1 VLKAGYRELVCKNVA
16 HILRQERQRKD
27 VSMTRLAETAGLSQG
42 MISLIEHE
50 ERNPSLDTLVR
61 ICCALE
67 IELSAVLAH
76 AEKLAKKGSLP

>member
-1 VLKAGYRELVCKNVA
+1 MSKAAYRELICTQVA
-16 HILRQERQRKD
+16 HILREERQRKGI
-27 VSMTRLAETAGLSQG
+27 SMTRLAEMAGLSQG

-67 IELSAVLAH
+67 IDLSAVLAG
-76 AEKLAKKGSLP
+76 AEKLAKKGSAL